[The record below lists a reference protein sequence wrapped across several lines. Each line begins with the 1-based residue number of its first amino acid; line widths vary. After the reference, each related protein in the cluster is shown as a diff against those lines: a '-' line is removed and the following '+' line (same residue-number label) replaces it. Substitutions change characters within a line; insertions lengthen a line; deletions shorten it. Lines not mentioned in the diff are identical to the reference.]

1 MVSRRS
7 ISDIVRSNNAY
18 AISKNGL
25 DFVNYKMPFFGAN
38 R

>member
-7 ISDIVRSNNAY
+7 ISDIVWSNNAY

-25 DFVNYKMPFFGAN
+25 DFAKL
-38 R
+38 